1 MITICIKNQPPRVP
15 RHARPRRDSAF
26 TARGAFADELT
37 RTPTTNEGP
46 FFPKKLPL
54 DTDNDLLIIN
64 DAITPAV
71 GEITHLS
78 GRLLDSKGD
87 PLRNAVI
94 EIWQCDR
101 DGTYLKQ
108 HQQGEEKF
116 DTNFQGYGRFL
127 TSSTGE
133 YYFRTIKPVPYRG
146 RPAAHIHARVWKG
159 EKKLLTTECFVKGLR
174 EQRAGRAVQADPGP
188 RPEGARDPL
197 PGLRPGQGFPD
208 RRAGRAVGHR
218 PGIQSRSLSQ
228 FTRGRPARTASP
240 RKLLPRR
247 GSRRGGHE
255 WLALRGHAVPGTNTF
270 SREE

>member
-1 MITICIKNQPPRVP
+1 MLTIV
-15 RHARPRRDSAF
+15 ARSSRRGFLGALALGASAF
-26 TARGAFADELT
+26 TARGAFAEELT
-37 RTPTTNEGP
+37 RTPTTFEGP
-46 FFPKKLPL
+46 YYPKKLPL

-71 GEITHLS
+71 GEVTHLS

-101 DGTYLKQ
+101 DDTYLKQ
-108 HQQGEEKF
+108 YQQGEEKF

-159 EKKLLTTECFVKGLR
+159 DKKLLTTECFVKGN
-174 EQRAGRAVQADPGP
+174 PGNE
-188 RPEGARDPL
+188 RDGQFKQIRARDP
-197 PGLRPGQGFPD
+197 
-208 RRAGRAVGHR
+208 
-218 PGIQSRSLSQ
+218 
-228 FTRGRPARTASP
+228 
-240 RKLLPRR
+240 K
-247 GSRRGGHE
+247 GHE
-255 WLALRGHAVPGTNTF
+255 TLCLDFAQVKGSKIGELAARWDIVLDHTPQA
-270 SREE
+270 

>member
-1 MITICIKNQPPRVP
+1 MITTSIKNS
-15 RHARPRRDSAF
+15 RRRFLGTLAFGVTAF
-26 TARGAFADELT
+26 TVRGAFADELT
-37 RTPTTNEGP
+37 RTPTTFEGP
-46 FFPKKLPL
+46 FFPKQLPL

-78 GRLLDSKGD
+78 GRILDGNGG

-159 EKKLLTTECFVKGLR
+159 DRKLLTTECFVKGL
-174 EQRAGRAVQADPGP
+174 PGNE
-188 RPEGARDPL
+188 RDGQFRSIRSRDPN
-197 PGLRPGQGFPD
+197 
-208 RRAGRAVGHR
+208 
-218 PGIQSRSLSQ
+218 
-228 FTRGRPARTASP
+228 
-240 RKLLPRR
+240 
-247 GSRRGGHE
+247 
-255 WLALRGHAVPGTNTF
+255 GHATLCLDFAPIKE
-270 SREE
+270 SRIGELAARWDIVLGSSPEA

>member
-1 MITICIKNQPPRVP
+1 MITTYIKNS
-15 RHARPRRDSAF
+15 RRAF
-26 TARGAFADELT
+26 LGTLALGATAYTARGAFADELT
-37 RTPTTNEGP
+37 RTPTTNERP
-46 FFPKKLPL
+46 FFPNKLPL

-87 PLRNAVI
+87 PIRNAVI

-108 HQQGEEKF
+108 YTRDGDKF

-127 TSSTGE
+127 TASTGE

-159 EKKLLTTECFVKGLR
+159 NKKLLTTECFIKGYSGNERDGQFKQIRNRDPKGHATLCVDFAPVKGSKIGELATR
-174 EQRAGRAVQADPGP
+174 WDIVLGYS
-188 RPEGARDPL
+188 PEA
-197 PGLRPGQGFPD
+197 
-208 RRAGRAVGHR
+208 
-218 PGIQSRSLSQ
+218 
-228 FTRGRPARTASP
+228 
-240 RKLLPRR
+240 
-247 GSRRGGHE
+247 
-255 WLALRGHAVPGTNTF
+255 
-270 SREE
+270 

>member
-1 MITICIKNQPPRVP
+1 MITTGIKNS
-15 RHARPRRDSAF
+15 RRGFLGTLALGATAF
-26 TARGAFADELT
+26 TARGAFAEALT

-78 GRLLDSKGD
+78 GRLLDSQGS

-159 EKKLLTTECFVKGLR
+159 DKKLLTTECFVKGLQNNER
-174 EQRAGRAVQADPGP
+174 DGQFRSIRG
-188 RPEGARDPL
+188 RDP
-197 PGLRPGQGFPD
+197 
-208 RRAGRAVGHR
+208 
-218 PGIQSRSLSQ
+218 
-228 FTRGRPARTASP
+228 
-240 RKLLPRR
+240 K
-247 GSRRGGHE
+247 
-255 WLALRGHAVPGTNTF
+255 GHATLCLDFAPIKD
-270 SREE
+270 SRIGELAARWDIVLGYSPEA